1 MLIIKS
7 SKKINQ
13 FRHFSTKPPGFDLFD
28 DFIEEKIEERK
39 IDFGND
45 LKAQIEEVLDQ
56 EAPDLKQ
63 FEASKKDKAGKG
75 AGAAGNM
82 QKPLVVVGPVCSGKS
97 TLIDFLKYNKPRYFQ
112 HIPNYTSRTDFLK
125 SEIVDQDYKV
135 APSGDKFFTQ

>member
-1 MLIIKS
+1 M
-7 SKKINQ
+7 
-13 FRHFSTKPPGFDLFD
+13 
-28 DFIEEKIEERK
+28 
-39 IDFGND
+39 
-45 LKAQIEEVLDQ
+45 LDQ
-56 EAPDLKQ
+56 EDPDLKQ

-135 APSGDKFFTQ
+135 APGGDKFFTQ